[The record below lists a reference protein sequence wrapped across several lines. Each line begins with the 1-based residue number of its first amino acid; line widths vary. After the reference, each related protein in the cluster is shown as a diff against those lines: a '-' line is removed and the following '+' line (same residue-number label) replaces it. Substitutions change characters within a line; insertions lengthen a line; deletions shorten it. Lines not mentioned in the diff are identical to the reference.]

1 MDLKGA
7 DVVNYKKICTEIGKE
22 ERPLKMKIPFY
33 QRPYSWEEEHISSL
47 IDDFFNNIKN
57 NQNENEGYFAGS
69 IVTVY
74 KKEQEFHELVD
85 GQQRMTTIFL
95 TNFIKFLLLKRYVYI
110 LIKKKSP
117 SLSEFLDKL
126 KFSFLNVFLAKEN
139 FIINLKE
146 EILDKLESYTDEDE
160 LEEIADE
167 YARKI
172 GLETLIN
179 EDNFKE
185 NARGK
190 MQEFMNE
197 RELTLEYSRKVYNQ
211 NLKTAL
217 SLCQITIG
225 EQLSPEIIFLD
236 NENNEVIET
245 YLVALKTIFKK
256 FNSSEAKDS
265 PTKIGKKII
274 DKIDEFLDN
283 LEFCVIQTGNT
294 NDAYT
299 LFEVLNDR
307 GLALTPLDLIKNMYY
322 KIYCEKNQNLGE
334 TEIDNKIQKI
344 ENLWGNEIFD
354 NNSRVYDKNLII
366 FFGTIF
372 LTGNSNLKYN
382 ENKNYR
388 EPLENEFKL
397 TADGDIDYHVM
408 IFHLMKLVI
417 NEFEIPFNNKNNKVL
432 EIENELTH
440 SIISKTIY
448 LTNALAQRGIMAGLM
463 NVILKTF
470 LKQQQNNYKNYKD
483 DFKNYLKK
491 LKANEN
497 HKNYSDVYEVAQN
510 IYKLS
515 LLGKAYNLSKEY
527 SDIVIQE
534 CHNKNVFDAS
544 RLEVSSKLLEKMKIE
559 YLKWINEWKKGKN
572 DLKIKI
578 FFINLMKTE
587 KKENELITKERKSIS
602 KNGNSL
608 QLDHFEPEK
617 IQNDSKEKYFSP
629 IDNLEKREDYV
640 NSLGN
645 FMLLDAKNNN
655 NKNNSPTM
663 RSRKYFE
670 NMGIINHWLIKEMYQ
685 LYEENSKDQVPNR
698 DFFNKRK
705 KSLINYFYSIFSGEI
720 LKIDGN
726 DFKVRIKEIF

>member
-74 KKEQEFHELVD
+74 KKEEKFHELVD

-110 LIKKKSP
+110 LIKKKSI
-117 SLSEFLDKL
+117 SLSLFLDKL
-126 KFSFLNVFLAKEN
+126 EFSFLNVFLAKEN

-160 LEEIADE
+160 LEEIADK

-179 EDNFKE
+179 ENNFKE
-185 NARGK
+185 NARRK

-211 NLKTAL
+211 NLKKAL

-236 NENNEVIET
+236 NENNEVIEN
-245 YLVALKTIFKK
+245 YLVALNTIFKK
-256 FNSSEAKDS
+256 FNFFDTKDS

-322 KIYCEKNQNLGE
+322 KIYCEKNRSLSE
-334 TEIDNKIQKI
+334 VEIDNKIQRI

-366 FFGTIF
+366 FFGTVF
-372 LTGNSNLKYN
+372 LTGNFNLKYN
-382 ENKNYR
+382 DNKNYR
-388 EPLENEFKL
+388 EPLENEFQLNKD
-397 TADGDIDYHVM
+397 ANIDYHVM
-408 IFHLMKLVI
+408 IFHLMRILIK
-417 NEFEIPFNNKNNKVL
+417 EFEIPFNNKNNKVL

-448 LTNALAQRGIMAGLM
+448 LTNALGQRGIMAGLM

-470 LKQQQNNYKNYKD
+470 LDRKTSYQNYKE

-491 LKANEN
+491 LKSNEN
-497 HKNYSDVYEVAQN
+497 YDNYSNVYKVAQN

-515 LLGKAYNLSKEY
+515 LLGKSYKLSKEY
-527 SDIVIQE
+527 SDIVIRE
-534 CHNKNVFDAS
+534 CQSKEVFYPS
-544 RLEVSSKLLEKMKIE
+544 RIEINSRLLEKMKIE
-559 YLKWINEWKKGKN
+559 YLKWIREWKKGKN

-578 FFINLMKTE
+578 FFMNLMKTE
-587 KKENELITKERKSIS
+587 KIDNELITKEMKSIS
-602 KNGNSL
+602 QNGNSL

-617 IQNDSKEKYFSP
+617 IQKDSKEKYFSTK
-629 IDNLEKREDYV
+629 DNFEKREDYV

-655 NKNNSPTM
+655 KKNNSPTM
-663 RSRKYFE
+663 RSKKYFE
-670 NMGIINHWLIKEMYQ
+670 NMGIADHWLIKEMYK
-685 LYEENSKDQVPNR
+685 LHEENSEGLVPTQ

-705 KSLINYFYSIFSGEI
+705 KSLINYFYSVFRGEI

-726 DFKVRIKEIF
+726 DFKVKIEDIF